1 MLLVA
6 DISISQGSVP
16 THLKYGGIFKH
27 DYIANLLLS
36 LRLKEF
42 VKSVNI
48 WQSYMQE
55 YSVLFFIDSRC
66 IYWMGIHID
75 AP

>member
-36 LRLKEF
+36 LRVKEL

-55 YSVLFFIDSRC
+55 
-66 IYWMGIHID
+66 
-75 AP
+75 